1 MISKIRYTEEGGL
14 YTQLDGEPTDIEYN
28 NAERLIIL
36 KLNEVISELN
46 KLSKS
51 LQYDGSTI
59 QKDDKSIQFPFETR
73 VGMLRQW
80 LNEDRITEPDR
91 MVTNEQIMVW
101 LKKEDVT
108 PEPSQ
113 QVQNVT
119 QGDSLCNPKEVE

>member
-59 QKDDKSIQFPFETR
+59 QKT
-73 VGMLRQW
+73 
-80 LNEDRITEPDR
+80 
-91 MVTNEQIMVW
+91 TNLYSTP
-101 LKKEDVT
+101 LKL
-108 PEPSQ
+108 
-113 QVQNVT
+113 
-119 QGDSLCNPKEVE
+119 G